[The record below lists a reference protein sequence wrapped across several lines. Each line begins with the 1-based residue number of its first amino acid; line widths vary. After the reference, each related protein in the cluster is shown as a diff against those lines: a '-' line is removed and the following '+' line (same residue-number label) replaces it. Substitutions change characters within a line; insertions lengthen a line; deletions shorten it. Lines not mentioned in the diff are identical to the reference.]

1 MSPYD
6 YITSIQNANGPILN
20 VAQSLGITINQIN
33 IMNNSFNQV
42 DNSVHNFNEKVK
54 ENATSMGFFRTKLTE
69 IGGKIKSAFSPESIF
84 EFGKKVFDARVEYEK
99 LNGIKGGVSDEFIKL
114 KANLDQ
120 FTTAWNTFLAS
131 LGGDASGLFMT
142 ILTTMN
148 EGLSFLTGQLPN
160 IATWFSILWKMM
172 EPVVL
177 SLRDFIKSAFSFV
190 EVGAILDGFGL
201 VMTGVLLVVSWLT
214 TGLKFIIDTLKPF
227 ATEIL
232 ILTGAWLL
240 LTNAVAIYSGVMA
253 VFNAIMA
260 ASPITWIIVGILALA
275 LVIGMIIKYTSGWGE
290 SWRHVV
296 SGAKFLWDGF
306 TETAQAKFNTL
317 IQNFMIG
324 IDKIKIGWYK
334 FKEAVGMGNSSE
346 NLKMIAQINGD
357 VKMREKSIAAGNA
370 KADNSFAKAKNEFS
384 QVKINVDTAGISR
397 DFKKIKDTFG
407 GAGAKTNVI
416 TDTKANPGKA
426 KSLKGAKDN
435 NIGSS
440 DSIVSGGPKATNII
454 INIQKLQ
461 DDTKIYVESSEKGI
475 SNLGE
480 KVQEMLLRAVN
491 SVNQM
496 QTAV

>member
-1 MSPYD
+1 MDNTVYD
-6 YITSIQNANGPILN
+6 
-20 VAQSLGITINQIN
+20 
-33 IMNNSFNQV
+33 
-42 DNSVHNFNEKVK
+42 FNEGVK
-54 ENATSMGFFRTKLTE
+54 ENAASMGFLRSKLMDL
-69 IGGKIKSAFSPESIF
+69 GGKVKSAFSPEAIF

-99 LNGIKGGVSDEFIKL
+99 LNGVKGGISDEFTKL
-114 KANLDQ
+114 KTNLGE
-120 FTTAWNTFLAS
+120 FTGAWNTFLVS

-160 IATWFSILWKMM
+160 IANWFSILWKMM

-190 EVGAILDGFGL
+190 DVGAILDGFGL
-201 VMTGVLLVVSWLT
+201 AMTGVLLVVSWLT

-227 ATEIL
+227 ATEIM
-232 ILTGAWLL
+232 ILAGAWLL
-240 LTNAVAIYSGVMA
+240 WSNAVAISSGVMA

-290 SWRHVV
+290 SWQHVV
-296 SGAKFLWDGF
+296 NGAKFLWNGF
-306 TETAQAKFNTL
+306 TESAQAKFNTL

-324 IDKIKIGWYK
+324 IDKIKLGWYK
-334 FKEAVGMGNSSE
+334 FKEALGMGDSSE

-357 VKMREKSIAAGNA
+357 VKMRKDSIAAGKA
-370 KADNSFAKAKNEFS
+370 KADDSFAKARNEFG
-384 QVKINVDTAGISR
+384 QVKINVDTAGMSR
-397 DFKKIKDTFG
+397 DFKKIQDTFS
-407 GAGAKTNVI
+407 GAGAKTKTNAL
-416 TDTKANPGKA
+416 TDTKMNPANPKA
-426 KSLKGAKDN
+426 LKGAKDN
-435 NIGSS
+435 TLGSS